1 MKLPHLNIARAL
13 AVILLPIVAFGAFGN
28 IAYTEQRV
36 TTLDFR
42 NDMRKLWEDHITWT
56 RLFIVSDIAQLP
68 DEPATTARL
77 LQNQVDIGNA
87 IKPFYGDAAGDQLT
101 ALLNGHILTAAELV
115 AAVRAGD
122 NDRIQAARAAWYANA
137 DEIAAFL
144 HSANPES
151 WPLHEMQ
158 HMMREHLDLTLAE
171 ALDHFNGNYTQD
183 VADYDL
189 VHNHILGFADTLSAG
204 IIRQFPQRFA
214 PGQGR

>member
-1 MKLPHLNIARAL
+1 MKIPHSNIMRAL
-13 AVILLPIVAFGAFGN
+13 AVMLLPLIAFGPIVNTAF
-28 IAYTEQRV
+28 TEPRV

-68 DEPATTARL
+68 DEAATTQRL

-101 ALLNGHILTAAELV
+101 ALLRVHILTAAELL

-122 NDRIQAARAAWYANA
+122 DDRIQAALAAWYTNA
-137 DEIAAFL
+137 DDIATFL
-144 HSANPES
+144 HNANPRF
-151 WPLHEMQ
+151 WPLDEMR

-171 ALDHFNGNYTQD
+171 ALDHFNGNYSED
-183 VADYDL
+183 VADYDR
-189 VHNHILGFADTLSAG
+189 VHDHILGFADELSTG

-214 PGQGR
+214 PGQEH